1 MRALAVQQRTVWH
14 PGPVAANSTFIPAS
28 SAPAG
33 LPEGIATV
41 RFLEGRDI
49 QDPALARYPVAKE
62 TQIIVSAYILHNPQC
77 QAANHVIL
85 ISNFPVSLNGGDI
98 LSWPGVVMG
107 LPEHNSWTLV
117 QKSRDFRSISTNFN
131 TGTAGWVIDQP
142 RNGIC
147 SYYIADDRIA
157 LTP

>member
-14 PGPVAANSTFIPAS
+14 PGTVAANSTFIPAS

-41 RFLEGRDI
+41 RFLKGRDI
-49 QDPALARYPVAKE
+49 YDPTFALYPVAKE
-62 TQIIVSAYILHNPQC
+62 TQMIVSAYILHNPQC
-77 QAANHVIL
+77 QAANHVGL
-85 ISNFPVSLNGGDI
+85 FSNLSVSLNGGDI
-98 LSWPGVVMG
+98 LSWPVVAMG

-117 QKSRDFRSISTNFN
+117 QKSRDFRSESTDFN
-131 TGTAGWVIDQP
+131 TGTAGWVINQP

-147 SYYIADDRIA
+147 SYYIADDRITI
-157 LTP
+157 TP

>member
-14 PGPVAANSTFIPAS
+14 PETVAANSTFIPAS

-41 RFLEGRDI
+41 RFLKGRDI
-49 QDPALARYPVAKE
+49 KDLALAWYPVAKE
-62 TQIIVSAYILHNPQC
+62 TQMIVSAYILHNPQC
-77 QAANHVIL
+77 QAANHVRL
-85 ISNFPVSLNGGDI
+85 SSNLSVSLNGGDI
-98 LSWPGVVMG
+98 LSWPGVVMS
-107 LPEHNSWTLV
+107 LSEHNSWTLV
-117 QKSRDFRSISTNFN
+117 QKSIDFRSVSTNFD
-131 TGTAGWVIDQP
+131 TGTACWIIDQP

-147 SYYIADDRIA
+147 SYYIADDRIT